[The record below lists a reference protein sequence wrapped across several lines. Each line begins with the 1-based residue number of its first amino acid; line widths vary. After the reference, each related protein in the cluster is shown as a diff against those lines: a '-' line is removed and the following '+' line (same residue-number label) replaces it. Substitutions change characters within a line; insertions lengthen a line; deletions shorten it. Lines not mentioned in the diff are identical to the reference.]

1 LAKLALMSAL
11 AAGTASMR
19 QQPNRDRMAER
30 NGRGRDGWD
39 FIAVD
44 RLMANDRHASGARR
58 PGRHRDIP
66 VKEDARRRAGTRAR
80 IRAGNSQRAG
90 NQPGRPRSARLYA
103 ACLPLLDGFIRT
115 IQNKNFNVT
124 AEVKIYFTLH

>member
-1 LAKLALMSAL
+1 
-11 AAGTASMR
+11 
-19 QQPNRDRMAER
+19 MAER

-66 VKEDARRRAGTRAR
+66 VKEDARRRAGTRAASGPETLSGR
-80 IRAGNSQRAG
+80 QASHAARAPRGSMPRACRV
-90 NQPGRPRSARLYA
+90 PA
-103 ACLPLLDGFIRT
+103 ACLPLLDGLIRT

>member
-1 LAKLALMSAL
+1 
-11 AAGTASMR
+11 
-19 QQPNRDRMAER
+19 MAER
-30 NGRGRDGWD
+30 GGRGRDGWD
-39 FIAVD
+39 FIAVV

-58 PGRHRDIP
+58 PGRHRNNP

-80 IRAGNSQRAG
+80 IRAGNSQRAAS
-90 NQPGRPRSARLYA
+90 QPCRPRSARIYAACLPRACRVPAACLPRACRVPA
-103 ACLPLLDGFIRT
+103 ACLPLLDGLIRT

>member
-1 LAKLALMSAL
+1 
-11 AAGTASMR
+11 
-19 QQPNRDRMAER
+19 MAER

-58 PGRHRDIP
+58 PGRHRDNP

-103 ACLPLLDGFIRT
+103 ACLPRACRVPAACLPRACRVPAACLPLLDKFLKILKIT
-115 IQNKNFNVT
+115 
-124 AEVKIYFTLH
+124 VKTQT